1 MRVGFCVFLLSLL
14 GLSIGLNAQETL
26 IYTIDKSVK
35 YQEIDNFSA
44 SDAWRMDFVGK
55 NWPLEKKEHI
65 ADLLFKREF
74 DKDGN
79 PMGMALSNWRVNI
92 GAGSYENRENNEVTS
107 TWNRTE
113 CFLSPDGGYDFTK
126 QAGQQWFMNA
136 ARERG
141 MNNFLFFTNSAP
153 YFMTRTG
160 STLSGD
166 NSGINL
172 RNDMFDDFA
181 RFLVHTVQHFRDN
194 GYNVK
199 YVSPLNEPNVEW
211 HTNSW
216 QEGTFATKA
225 DIYRMVAELDKA
237 ITESGA
243 DTKIIIPEMGEMKM
257 LFEVAENE
265 RIPDDIIHSMF
276 YDDGAYSVMQF
287 KNLYNCLAAHDYW
300 TAYPPSLLVD
310 IRAQVRDSLAKNN
323 RDTKFWAS
331 EYCILEKNEEITMP
345 SSPTKSINLGL
356 YTARI
361 IHNDLV
367 LANASAWQWW
377 TAVSLGEDV
386 PIQLLP
392 MKDSKQETVK
402 YDGIIS
408 PTKMFWT
415 TANYSFFVRPGM
427 KRIDVKPV
435 GQKVSDVEAAT
446 SLMVSSFTDG
456 KEVVSIIINYTEQDA
471 PLELQLDE
479 CRKGKVYVT
488 SIDKN
493 LEYTGEHDLNTLSI
507 PARSVVTVV
516 TDLKA
521 KK

>member
-1 MRVGFCVFLLSLL
+1 MKIRYWAFLLSLL
-14 GLSIGLNAQETL
+14 CLSVGLNAQETTV
-26 IYTIDKSVK
+26 YVIDKDIK

-55 NWPLEKKEHI
+55 NWPSEKKEHI
-65 ADLLFKREF
+65 ADLLFKHEF

-79 PMGMALSNWRVNI
+79 PIGMALTNWRVNI
-92 GAGSYENRENNEVTS
+92 GAGSYENRGNNEVTS

-113 CFLSPDGGYDFTK
+113 CFLLPDGRYDFTK

-141 MNNFLFFTNSAP
+141 VNDFLFFTNSAP

-166 NSGINL
+166 NVCVNL
-172 RNDMFDDFA
+172 QKDKFDDFA
-181 RFLVHTVQHFRDN
+181 RFLVSCVQHFTEG
-194 GYNVK
+194 GYNIK

-243 DTKIIIPEMGEMKM
+243 DTKIIIPEMGEIKM

-265 RIPDDIIHSMF
+265 RIPDDIIRSMF
-276 YDDGAYSVMQF
+276 YDNGTYSVMQF

-345 SSPTKSINLGL
+345 SSPVKSINLGL
-356 YTARI
+356 YVARL
-361 IHNDLV
+361 IHTNLAV
-367 LANASAWQWW
+367 ANASAWQWW
-377 TAVSLGEDV
+377 TAVSLNEDV
-386 PIQLLP
+386 PLWLQP
-392 MKDSKQETVK
+392 MEGSSGESVK
-402 YDGIIS
+402 YDGRVVT
-408 PTKMFWT
+408 TKMFWA

-427 KRIDVKPV
+427 RRVDVRAV
-435 GQKVSDVEAAT
+435 DREVSPLEAAT
-446 SLMVSSFTDG
+446 SLMVSSYTDG
-456 KEVVSIIINYTEQDA
+456 AQVVTVFVNYADADKSIALKCVNA
-471 PLELQLDE
+471 
-479 CRKGKVYVT
+479 RKGKMYVT
-488 SIDKN
+488 SIDK
-493 LEYTGEHDLNTLSI
+493 DLQYVGKQRLDALSI

-516 TDLKA
+516 VD
-521 KK
+521 